1 MAMSP
6 STPWLAEDRHYQD
19 WLCELHHHGRYSR
32 GQTGS
37 HRYIFFKRIPRCHFV
52 RFWCYSKFHQQGM
65 HKCQLTIKHFITPYM
80 ISSPGGRIITNQ
92 LAKNTPLNLAGKV
105 YKTGLIILEGQGLDV
120 ILGMSWMKEEKA
132 LLPE

>member
-1 MAMSP
+1 
-6 STPWLAEDRHYQD
+6 
-19 WLCELHHHGRYSR
+19 
-32 GQTGS
+32 
-37 HRYIFFKRIPRCHFV
+37 
-52 RFWCYSKFHQQGM
+52 
-65 HKCQLTIKHFITPYM
+65 M